1 MRNIL
6 KIALVP
12 VVLGAGLAAMTT
24 AANAD
29 TTFRFGINVG
39 PPAYYYAPPPPYY
52 YGPGGCYWDSFRG
65 RVCTW

>member
-12 VVLGAGLAAMTT
+12 VLFGAALTAFAT
-24 AANAD
+24 AAAAD
-29 TTFRFGINVG
+29 LRINIG

-52 YGPGGCYWDSFRG
+52 YGPGPSCYWDSMAG
-65 RVCTW
+65 RVCTY